1 MKTSAEIR
9 AEARKALGENGQY
22 LRYVSAYLLL
32 MMVTVVVSIPLMAVL
47 GVGIGLSGIAPFFA
61 PGGHPEIG
69 LLLDPDVMLPLG
81 ASLLVFSLLAMY
93 PVKRICFCRGQP
105 LPR

>member
-32 MMVTVVVSIPLMAVL
+32 MMVTVVVSVN
-47 GVGIGLSGIAPFFA
+47 
-61 PGGHPEIG
+61 
-69 LLLDPDVMLPLG
+69 G
-81 ASLLVFSLLAMY
+81 AT
-93 PVKRICFCRGQP
+93 
-105 LPR
+105 